1 MPNRCTATVRV
12 GAEKDYK
19 ALSKEELLKEIAD
32 AAKAIEANQ
41 VTTSAEIRR
50 RLMRLMP
57 AYW

>member
-1 MPNRCTATVRV
+1 V